1 MNTKI
6 KPIMMLLSI
15 VESPKGQKL
24 MDKLNQM
31 NIHMHMQSVGHGTA
45 PTEMMD
51 ILGLYN
57 DTKDVIFSFATKDQ
71 IQNLMM
77 NFGDNFSSYSKY
89 KGLMMVLSLSSMN
102 RLVAGVLNHNNEEMN
117 FEGEERKMKNTHS
130 HTIVMISVVQG
141 YSEEVMEV
149 AKKAGA
155 TGGTVINGRF
165 VQTEHMSELAS
176 IDGKEDREIL
186 FILAPVAV
194 GHKIMEDV
202 NKEYGLKSKAQGIL
216 WTVPVEKA
224 YKI

>member
-1 MNTKI
+1 MNNEI
-6 KPIMMLLSI
+6 KPIMMLMSI

-24 MDKLNQM
+24 MDKLNEM
-31 NIHMHMQSVGHGTA
+31 NINMHIQSVGHGTA

-51 ILGLYN
+51 IFGLGN
-57 DTKDVIFSFATKDQ
+57 DTKDVIFSFATKDK
-71 IQNLMM
+71 IQNLML
-77 NFGDNFSSYSKY
+77 NFGDNFSSYSRY
-89 KGLMMVLSLSSMN
+89 KGLMMVLSMTSMN
-102 RLVAGVLNHNNEEMN
+102 RLVAGILNQNNEDMHL
-117 FEGEERKMKNTHS
+117 EGEDKKMKNTHS
-130 HTIVMISVVQG
+130 HTIVMISVVSG

-149 AKKAGA
+149 AKRAGA

-165 VQTEHMSELAS
+165 VETDALSELANV
-176 IDGKEDREIL
+176 DGNEEREVL

-202 NKEYGLKSKAQGIL
+202 NKEYGFKSKAHGIM

>member
-1 MNTKI
+1 MNQEI

-15 VESPKGQKL
+15 VESPQGKKL
-24 MDKLNQM
+24 MDKLNNM
-31 NIHMHMQSVGHGTA
+31 NITMHMQSVGHGTA

-51 ILGLYN
+51 IFGLGN
-57 DTKDVIFSFATKDQ
+57 NTKDVIFSFATKDR
-71 IQNLMM
+71 IQNLML

-102 RLVAGVLNHNNEEMN
+102 RLVAGILNQNNVEIQI
-117 FEGEERKMKNTHS
+117 EGEEKKMKNTHS
-130 HTIVMISVVQG
+130 HTIVMISVVHG
-141 YSEEVMEV
+141 YSDEVMEV

-165 VQTEHMSELAS
+165 VESEALNELALV
-176 IDGKEDREIL
+176 DGNEEREIL
-186 FILAPVAV
+186 FILAPVGV
-194 GHKIMEDV
+194 GHQIMKDV
-202 NKEYGLKSKAQGIL
+202 NQEYGFKSKANGIL